1 MILIL
6 NYIIWCYDALTY
18 NKRISDMNIDEIQK
32 DMAMDLKPIVL
43 LLTLTP
49 YTSIANLVLWP
60 ITKKY
65 FNL

>member
-1 MILIL
+1 
-6 NYIIWCYDALTY
+6 
-18 NKRISDMNIDEIQK
+18 MNIDEIQK

-43 LLTLTP
+43 LLTLIP

>member
-18 NKRISDMNIDEIQK
+18 NKKISKMNIDEIQK

-43 LLTLTP
+43 LITLIP
-49 YTSIANLVLWP
+49 YTSLINLILYP
-60 ITKKY
+60 IVKKY
-65 FNL
+65 FNI